1 KEYSSGLFKRILGGG
16 TVVVSGG
23 SVIGGSTYKMT
34 QTLMPLTFTSNYD
47 GTDYK
52 TAENCT
58 YRFSANTTLVIS
70 SDVIYDDIILLENA
84 GQTTI
89 KVTNGAT
96 LTVTDKAVL
105 TSTLD
110 SGKHYT
116 VIVEKG
122 CFAILSAEAQK
133 AFKIEGEGTVLTY
146 VDGKSEIF
154 THYLGNNWN

>member
-1 KEYSSGLFKRILGGG
+1 M
-16 TVVVSGG
+16 
-23 SVIGGSTYKMT
+23 YKGFNSYVEDSIKKNWDKMS
-34 QTLMPLTFTSNYD
+34 LS
-47 GTDYK
+47 DYK
-52 TAENCT
+52 GVT
-58 YRFSANTTLVIS
+58 YQ
-70 SDVIYDDIILLENA
+70 YKDIARKIEKIHILLENA

-105 TSTLD
+105 TSTVD